1 MSNTTK
7 EYLRSVSEYID
18 FEPEVAQMLIGSITV
33 YDQALYFRCRDLNWS
48 ELPKYL
54 SKFDLMELTKVCE
67 NVQNAISITLTS
79 TTLYKSPTG

>member
-1 MSNTTK
+1 MSKTTK

-33 YDQALYFRCRDLNWS
+33 YDQALYFLRQEYFRCRDLNWS

-54 SKFDLMELTKVCE
+54 SKFDLMKLTKRARTKR
-67 NVQNAISITLTS
+67 NYN
-79 TTLYKSPTG
+79 

>member
-33 YDQALYFRCRDLNWS
+33 YDQALYFLRQEYFRCRDLNWS
-48 ELPKYL
+48 ELPKYP
-54 SKFDLMELTKVCE
+54 SKFDLMKLTKRARTKR
-67 NVQNAISITLTS
+67 NYN
-79 TTLYKSPTG
+79 